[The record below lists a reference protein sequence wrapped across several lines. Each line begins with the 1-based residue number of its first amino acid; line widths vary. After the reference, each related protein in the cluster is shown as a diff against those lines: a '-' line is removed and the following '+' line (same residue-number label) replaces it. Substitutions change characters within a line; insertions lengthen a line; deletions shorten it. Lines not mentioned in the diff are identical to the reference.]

1 MPGGLILQAQQF
13 YLIMQIFLAVSASI
27 VVVVGFFRWADRKLE
42 NRIVKEIK
50 DSTYQI
56 QPKTNGGYS
65 LTDLHKK
72 MDCVMED
79 LTLLKTAVLRLE
91 SDVAMLE
98 EDFEDLK

>member
-1 MPGGLILQAQQF
+1 LEPQSF

-42 NRIVKEIK
+42 GRIVKEIK
-50 DSTYQI
+50 ESTYQI

-72 MDCVMED
+72 MDCVIKD
-79 LTLLKTAVLRLE
+79 LGVLKSAVLRLE
-91 SDVAMLE
+91 SDIALLE
-98 EDFEDLK
+98 EDVEDLK